1 MTRLGWLILII
12 LLVGCAKEEN
22 NQNTRDNIAGK
33 WLRIEEYV
41 NPGSGGSWVQT
52 NDVPPVTV
60 EFTADGK
67 VISNHTLYS
76 NYTDYRKKGT
86 DSIEITNPGS
96 SSRVNKYSFEN
107 GKLTILYT
115 CREGCGDRF
124 TKM

>member
-22 NQNTRDNIAGK
+22 NQNTRDDIAGK

-60 EFTADGK
+60 EFTAGGK